1 MSGTAASSSQTYDL
15 AYKHKTPPYQRR
27 GLGWIVYMSGGT
39 AASSRRIR
47 GFGND
52 KKNDTL
58 IYTQRLDSK
67 SKKPPFVKGRF
78 GGNVNM
84 YGGK

>member
-47 GFGND
+47 GFGLFN
-52 KKNDTL
+52 KKKAEPL
-58 IYTQRLDSK
+58 SDSA
-67 SKKPPFVKGRF
+67 
-78 GGNVNM
+78 
-84 YGGK
+84 